1 MHKTNVAGLDDKKE
15 EEEGEREWG
24 KKSMAS
30 ISCVESLYVHG
41 VNERVPLL
49 VVVPIFPH
57 KVCMYN
63 AYRS

>member
-1 MHKTNVAGLDDKKE
+1 M
-15 EEEGEREWG
+15 G

-30 ISCVESLYVHG
+30 ISCVESLYVHV
-41 VNERVPLL
+41 VNERVTLL